1 METTQGNQASWN
13 ANAYQAWLNRFGQPE
28 EAAARIKKDPAK
40 RIGELYKYAGDSPL
54 FSGDG
59 SSVRRGLPPVDP
71 GRQVDSAGFSSRIDE
86 ADFFPRNDSEYSK
99 A

>member
-28 EAAARIKKDPAK
+28 EVAARIKKDPAK
-40 RIGELYKYAGDSPL
+40 RIGELYKYAGDSP
-54 FSGDG
+54 
-59 SSVRRGLPPVDP
+59 
-71 GRQVDSAGFSSRIDE
+71 FSSRIDE